1 MQSLLGNFSTKK
13 INKVIE
19 QIQKN
24 NLDEQEKNNI
34 QKLINII
41 GEPVIKRKIQEIYYE
56 KYNSGLTKEEINII
70 NNAKSKGYTID
81 QISDLTGISKD
92 KIQIVIGIQ

>member
-1 MQSLLGNFSTKK
+1 MS
-13 INKVIE
+13 
-19 QIQKN
+19 
-24 NLDEQEKNNI
+24 D
-34 QKLINII
+34 
-41 GEPVIKRKIQEIYYE
+41 Y
-56 KYNSGLTKEEINII
+56 KEEINII